1 MSLPALTQVQATAEL
16 TTIHCGKCGGIYAI
30 AARYRQE
37 KYNRGGYWHCPY
49 CQCSWG
55 YVSSEIDRMKDQLA
69 AKERELES
77 ERKRKEWAQQEAK
90 IAERRRR
97 ALKAVVTKT
106 KNRIAHGVCP
116 CCRRNFDNLRRHM
129 QTKHPRY
136 GKGRTCLLT

>member
-1 MSLPALTQVQATAEL
+1 MSLPALTRVQATAEL

-30 AARYRQE
+30 AKKYRRH
-37 KYNRGGYWHCPY
+37 KYERGGFWNCPY

-55 YVSSEIDRMKDQLA
+55 YGDSEIKNVKEQLA

-77 ERKRKEWAQQEAK
+77 ERKRKEWAQQDAR

-97 ALKAVVTKT
+97 ALKAVITKT
-106 KNRIAHGVCP
+106 KNRIGHGVCP

-129 QTKHPRY
+129 ATKHPAYKER
-136 GKGRTCLLT
+136 R